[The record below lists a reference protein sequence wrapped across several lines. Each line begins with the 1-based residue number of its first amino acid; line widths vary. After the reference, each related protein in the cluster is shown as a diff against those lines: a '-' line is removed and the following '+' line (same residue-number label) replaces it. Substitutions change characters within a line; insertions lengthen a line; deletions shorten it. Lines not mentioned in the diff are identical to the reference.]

1 MAIVQFIFVDALP
14 NLYESFRSV
23 DMWYSIKGDSKVKS
37 VFIVK
42 KKEENKRKNYAIL
55 LVQSVQLDLSYRMIS
70 ASSNTSC
77 LLIATPQFKIVPV
90 NITHCK
96 NFSL

>member
-14 NLYESFRSV
+14 NLYESFQSV

-42 KKEENKRKNYAIL
+42 KRRKQKKELCNTPCPVCSIRPL
-55 LVQSVQLDLSYRMIS
+55 L
-70 ASSNTSC
+70 
-77 LLIATPQFKIVPV
+77 
-90 NITHCK
+90 
-96 NFSL
+96 

>member
-42 KKEENKRKNYAIL
+42 KRRKQKKELCNTPCPVCSIRPL
-55 LVQSVQLDLSYRMIS
+55 L
-70 ASSNTSC
+70 
-77 LLIATPQFKIVPV
+77 
-90 NITHCK
+90 
-96 NFSL
+96 